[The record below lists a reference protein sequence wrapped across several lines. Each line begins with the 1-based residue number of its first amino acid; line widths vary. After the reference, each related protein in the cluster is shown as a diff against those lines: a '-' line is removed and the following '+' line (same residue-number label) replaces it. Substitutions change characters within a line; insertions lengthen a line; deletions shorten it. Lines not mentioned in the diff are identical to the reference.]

1 MRRRH
6 FLLLA
11 AAIALPARV
20 QAVPRIGFL
29 QAGDPEPSWS
39 LFKKAMADAGYVDG
53 PHHQD
58 RIPQR

>member
-1 MRRRH
+1 
-6 FLLLA
+6 
-11 AAIALPARV
+11 
-20 QAVPRIGFL
+20 VPRIGFL

-53 PHHQD
+53 PQHPD